1 MRNTE
6 TERAERATE
15 KKDEESCINGKGREK
30 EKGVK
35 LG

>member
-6 TERAERATE
+6 TERAVRATE
-15 KKDEESCINGKGREK
+15 IKDEESCMKGKGREK